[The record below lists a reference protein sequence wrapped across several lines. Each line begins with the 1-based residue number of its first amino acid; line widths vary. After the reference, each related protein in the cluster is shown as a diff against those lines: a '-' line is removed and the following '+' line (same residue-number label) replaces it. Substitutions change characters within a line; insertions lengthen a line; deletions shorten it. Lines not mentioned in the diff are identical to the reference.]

1 MNQTT
6 VLKFGGSSVGSVES
20 IDRLMHI
27 LKSID
32 SPKSRPVIVLSAMQ
46 GVTNALTSMAESAAA
61 GASFSSELSALETL
75 HYSVVKKLI
84 AVKDQNPVFSQLKI
98 YFNELEDLLQGVHSL
113 QELSLQTKDRI
124 LSFGERC
131 SVLLVC
137 HVAAQ
142 HFSDTMMVDATRLV
156 RTNSNFGNAR
166 VDFETSER
174 LISTYVAQHPGK
186 MLFVTGFIAANEEGK
201 ITTLGRGGSDFT
213 AAIFG
218 SALNA
223 ERVEIWTDVDG
234 MLTADPR
241 IVRKAFSLPVLSYTE
256 AMELSY
262 FGAKVIYPPTMM
274 PAFLKNIPIVIKNS
288 FNPGFEGTLI
298 QRESGFSS
306 FPIKGISS
314 INQVS
319 VINLTGSGMIGRA
332 GFSGKLFTLL
342 AQNQINVILITQSS
356 SEHSISFAVHPEDA
370 GTAKRLIENEFEL
383 EIAAEKLNAPE
394 LEEDLSILAIVGEKM
409 KHTPGMSGKLF
420 YALGRNGINVRAIAQ
435 GSSEYNISV
444 IIAQTD
450 LSKALNAVH
459 DAFFSSLK
467 TTLHVF
473 CLGTGNISSTL
484 FRQIQKQH
492 RFLQDNNDIE
502 LKVIGISNSRKM
514 HFDADG
520 INLNSWSETLDT
532 SGVSADLKEFIQ
544 TMKTMNL
551 PNCVLL
557 DNTAS
562 DAPVQYYED
571 AFRANIS
578 LVTCNKLANSGPYR
592 RYRSLRDTAR
602 KYGVD
607 FFYETNVGAGLP
619 IVRTLK
625 DLMTSGDRI
634 ISIEAILSG
643 TISYIFNN
651 YQGDKTFF
659 EVVKEAQ
666 ALGFT
671 EPDPRDDLRGSDFMR
686 KFLILARDSGLEL
699 EPEDIELENILPD
712 NCIHAAS
719 VEQFYQEL
727 ADSEDHF
734 KRLKDQ
740 ATRENKAIR
749 YIGKLEEGKV
759 AIRLALVDS
768 EHPFYSLSESD
779 NVISFVTERYS
790 NRPLVVKGP
799 GAGAEVT
806 AAGVF
811 AELVNVGHNA

>member
-1 MNQTT
+1 MTQTT

-27 LKSID
+27 LKTID
-32 SPKSRPVIVLSAMQ
+32 TDGSRPVIVLSAMQ
-46 GVTNALTSMAESAAA
+46 GVTNVLTSMAEAAAA
-61 GASFSSELSALETL
+61 GASFAADLSDLENL
-75 HYSVVKKLI
+75 HYGAVKKLI
-84 AVKDQNPVFSQLKI
+84 TVKDQNPVFSQLKI
-98 YFNELEDLLQGVHSL
+98 YFNELEDLLQGVQSL

-124 LSFGERC
+124 LGFGEKC

-142 HFSDTMMVDATRLV
+142 HFPDTMMVDATQLI
-156 RTNSNFGNAR
+156 RTNSNFGNAK
-166 VDFETSER
+166 VDLGTSER
-174 LISTYVAQHPGK
+174 LIAS
-186 MLFVTGFIAANEEGK
+186 NEEGN
-201 ITTLGRGGSDFT
+201 ITALGRGGSDYT

-223 ERVEIWTDVDG
+223 GRVGIWTDVDG

-383 EIAAEKLNAPE
+383 EIAVEKLNAPE

-502 LKVIGISNSRKM
+502 LKLIGISNSRKM
-514 HFDADG
+514 HFDGDG
-520 INLNSWSETLDT
+520 IDLSTWSDTLDA

-544 TMKTMNL
+544 TMKAMNL
-551 PNCVLL
+551 PNC
-557 DNTAS
+557 
-562 DAPVQYYED
+562 
-571 AFRANIS
+571 
-578 LVTCNKLANSGPYR
+578 
-592 RYRSLRDTAR
+592 
-602 KYGVD
+602 
-607 FFYETNVGAGLP
+607 
-619 IVRTLK
+619 
-625 DLMTSGDRI
+625 
-634 ISIEAILSG
+634 
-643 TISYIFNN
+643 
-651 YQGDKTFF
+651 
-659 EVVKEAQ
+659 
-666 ALGFT
+666 
-671 EPDPRDDLRGSDFMR
+671 
-686 KFLILARDSGLEL
+686 
-699 EPEDIELENILPD
+699 
-712 NCIHAAS
+712 
-719 VEQFYQEL
+719 
-727 ADSEDHF
+727 
-734 KRLKDQ
+734 
-740 ATRENKAIR
+740 
-749 YIGKLEEGKV
+749 
-759 AIRLALVDS
+759 
-768 EHPFYSLSESD
+768 
-779 NVISFVTERYS
+779 
-790 NRPLVVKGP
+790 
-799 GAGAEVT
+799 
-806 AAGVF
+806 
-811 AELVNVGHNA
+811 